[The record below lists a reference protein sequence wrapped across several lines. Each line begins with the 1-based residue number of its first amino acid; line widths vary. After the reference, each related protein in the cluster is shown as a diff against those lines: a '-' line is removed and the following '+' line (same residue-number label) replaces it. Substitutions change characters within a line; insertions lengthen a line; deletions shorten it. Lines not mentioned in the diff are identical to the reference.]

1 MTASRTI
8 TMRRASDES
17 SSGRSTTILG
27 DLRMSSSLKT
37 NCSNPLGLGREQS
50 SATPRMARDAVHAA
64 AEGREGPTAVSTKH
78 FEEAM
83 ATARRSVTDADLAKY
98 DAYAAKQKVS
108 ADAVDGEPA
117 KAFSFDDDG
126 DEAMFE

>member
-1 MTASRTI
+1 
-8 TMRRASDES
+8 MRDGTHVPTNA
-17 SSGRSTTILG
+17 GYLILE
-27 DLRMSSSLKT
+27 D
-37 NCSNPLGLGREQS
+37 
-50 SATPRMARDAVHAA
+50 AVHAVHAA
-64 AEGREGPTAVSTKH
+64 AEGVEGPTAVSTKH